1 MDMHIVKFYLWY
13 EIRMSHIEN
22 VALTEVKL
30 VIHVKMI
37 FEYVIALSYIVE
49 MFCLLNDQC

>member
-49 MFCLLNDQC
+49 MFE